1 MDLMKAKFLLENL
14 LDRVETVE
22 DGSKQLSGKLTNYEL
37 QALQIALTLFDSH
50 NPQVAP
56 TITPVASPQISDLA
70 DFKSSVV
77 NVVDEVKELISPP
90 TDSHAVNNAIAVELD
105 ISVFDLPKPP
115 INTRLCLDFGTA
127 MSKAALVEDDDDEFE
142 EIMVLEL
149 GIPGD
154 QEEISEVM
162 LVSSVFIDDDG
173 LLWFGQSAVEVAKDQ
188 PEDSNRQQLDNI
200 KRYLSEEGLNVKVSD
215 MFNPT
220 DIDITYGDLILSYLM
235 YLTWCVNHALELLD
249 GDYPRNIERRFAM
262 PCLSDPAVSEAEQRL
277 RKYLGEAQVLADTFF
292 TTLKDGIP
300 LKTFM
305 AAVQQIRAEKR
316 DYLFVT
322 EKISEPLGVAGS
334 LLGSQT
340 KTDMLAMVV
349 DVGAGTTD
357 FSLYR
362 IAVNPER
369 DINTAFEVQN
379 TACCLTEAGN
389 YLDMLLKN
397 TIIKETGINSAHS
410 SWRNINWSLDKNIRN
425 HKETLFNESE
435 VLVHIKECNTDV
447 VIKRSDFLALS
458 QVRSFSE
465 NLKIKMIEIME
476 GISSDFTH
484 WILENP
490 ARRLVIVLT
499 GGGASLPMV
508 KELAQGTISVH
519 GLQIPLAPAKSF
531 PAWLE
536 EEHAGLEDDYSRIA
550 VALGGARKKIIQSG
564 GTMSLIS
571 RGGTSRPTLGTDFT
585 TSR

>member
-37 QALQIALTLFDSH
+37 QALQIALTLFDLPK
-50 NPQVAP
+50 PQGLP
-56 TITPVASPQISDLA
+56 TISTVASPQISELP
-70 DFKSSVV
+70 DFKQSMVEV
-77 NVVDEVKELISPP
+77 ALEVKDQILTF
-90 TDSHAVNNAIAVELD
+90 TDSDADNIELD
-105 ISVFDLPKPP
+105 VSVFDLPKPP

-127 MSKAALVEDDDDEFE
+127 MSKAALVEDDDNDYE
-142 EIMVLEL
+142 EIKVLKL

-173 LLWFGQSAVEVAKDQ
+173 LLWFGKSAVEVAKNQ

-200 KRYLSEEGLNVKVSD
+200 KRYLSEEGLNVRVSD

-235 YLTWCVNHALELLD
+235 YLTWCVNHALEFLD

-262 PCLSDPAVSEAEQRL
+262 PCLSDPAALEAEQRL

-292 TTLKDGIP
+292 VTLKDGIP
-300 LKTFM
+300 LKKFM
-305 AAVQQIRAEKR
+305 AAVHQIRAEKR

-334 LLGSQT
+334 LLGPQT

-362 IAVNPER
+362 IKVNPER

-389 YLDMLLKN
+389 YLDKLLKN
-397 TIIKETGINSAHS
+397 TIIKETGIESDHP
-410 SWRNINWSLDKNIRN
+410 SWININWYLEKNIR
-425 HKETLFNESE
+425 HQKETLFNEKEVFVKIPELDSE
-435 VLVHIKECNTDV
+435 V
-447 VIKRSDFLALS
+447 VINRSDFLNLP
-458 QVRSFSE
+458 QVRAFSE
-465 NLKIKMIEIME
+465 NLKFKMIEIME
-476 GISSDFTH
+476 GISPDFTK

-519 GLQIPLAPAKSF
+519 GLQVPLAPAKSF

-550 VALGGARKKIIQSG
+550 VALGGARKKIIQSD
-564 GTMSLIS
+564 GTMSIIS

-585 TSR
+585 SSR